1 MGVWIGV
8 GVGAGVL
15 ALLVL
20 SILRPNLDRLVARAV
35 ASGELG
41 ELQRS
46 IEKRREGAQPAAYN
60 YAIRRLWDAYHR
72 ELAARLAR
80 ELARNFGTVPIS
92 QYWLQ
97 QVLQVEPAIASQQF
111 DKEFLATYFVPE
123 VAARC
128 GKAG

>member
-1 MGVWIGV
+1 MGLWIGV
-8 GVGAGVL
+8 GVGAGIFFF
-15 ALLVL
+15 LLL

-35 ASGELG
+35 QSGELG
-41 ELQRS
+41 ELQGF
-46 IEKRREGAQPAAYN
+46 IEKRREGSQPAAYN
-60 YAIRRLWDAYHR
+60 YAIRRLWDGYHR

-80 ELARNFGTVPIS
+80 ELARNFGTVPIA

-97 QVLQVEPAIASQQF
+97 QILQVEPAIASEQF
-111 DKEFLATYFVPE
+111 DQEFLATYFVPE